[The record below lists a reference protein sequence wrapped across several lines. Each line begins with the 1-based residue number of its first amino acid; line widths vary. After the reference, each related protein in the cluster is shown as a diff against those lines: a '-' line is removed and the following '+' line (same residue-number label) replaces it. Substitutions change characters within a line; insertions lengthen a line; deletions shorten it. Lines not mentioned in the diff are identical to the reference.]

1 MKSVFRPMTGQN
13 LDKIACGGNGA
24 SVWAG
29 MMGHMIRLF
38 LPCMQIVHLLA
49 QSHLVGGEMSSC
61 ARVQIKEQAAAL
73 KR

>member
-1 MKSVFRPMTGQN
+1 MSGS
-13 LDKIACGGNGA
+13 GA
-24 SVWAG
+24 PVWAG

-73 KR
+73 GEHHRRHAASSSA